1 MDAAFL
7 GLTGLA
13 LVIFLIIATV
23 MFILMPFFVYGIR
36 TKVTETNSLL
46 IKILDRLPE
55 TEAEPIIELTEKTK
69 GYDWN

>member
-23 MFILMPFFVYGIR
+23 MFILMPFFVYSIR

-55 TEAEPIIELTEKTK
+55 TEVEPIIELTEKTK
-69 GYDWN
+69 GYNWN